1 MQKFENNFAF
11 IDSQNLNLSIR
22 NLGWQLDFEKF
33 RIYLKEKYGVT
44 RAYLFIGH
52 IPANHNLYTRLQ
64 NMGYVCIFKP
74 TLQYPGEK
82 IKGNCDAELVLHTM
96 IHFSHFEK
104 AIIITGD
111 GDFYCLVKYLHE
123 KNKLKNLIIPN
134 YHKFSALLKFRLF
147 RSFLRYMN
155 DLQSKLSL

>member
-1 MQKFENNFAF
+1 MQKHKNNFAF

-33 RIYLKEKYGVT
+33 RIYLKEKYSVS
-44 RAYLFIGH
+44 RAYLFMGY
-52 IPANHNLYTRLQ
+52 IPANHRLYTRLRDI
-64 NMGYVCIFKP
+64 GYVCIFKP

-96 IHFSHFEK
+96 IHFSYFEK
-104 AIIITGD
+104 AIIVTGD